1 MAISPNIEYSPVD
14 GAEEVFSEDFV
25 ALVAHLHD
33 KFSDRVRNAR
43 EARLESIDN
52 ALRRGLMPG
61 HLDAGPANDAGWNV
75 PEVPAELRKPGIEI
89 SGPASITPMFINA
102 LNPGP
107 EGERAEGYLDDDEDS
122 AGHRL
127 TDTVRAALNRHGA
140 IERTLTYFD
149 SARQRKYEIQPGDL
163 PFFMHRERGLHLDEP
178 DFRIDGQPVPAAI
191 LGTAMTL
198 YHAGVSHTRREQGVY
213 FYVPKLESAVEAELY
228 RDMID
233 EIRNR
238 VDGLNDSTVR
248 VIALVESL
256 PAVWQMEEILHALG
270 PYAAGL
276 NAARWDLKASILE
289 YVMAQPASV
298 WPDRFGVDIKTTEFF
313 ANIFRRLVA
322 VCLKHDAVPIGGM
335 ATALPSRDEEVN
347 LEAAASIRADKE
359 WEAAQGFLRGW
370 VAHIYHMGPA
380 AAPFKELAATG
391 WTPGPEMAD
400 PDRYPVSIETP
411 EGPLTEEG
419 TRQNVRTLIEYIEGW
434 LTGRGAKGIDRLAG
448 REGSRPALM
457 EDLATARISVA
468 QIAQRVVHSS
478 VGEDTERVHDL
489 GLVKQIVADEGEDI
503 IRLLGSGASHEEVR
517 RYQDSVKIA
526 LRWIKNYTEFD
537 FRSLGSYSRPQ
548 LKAIASDADAF

>member
-1 MAISPNIEYSPVD
+1 MSSSPNIDYAPVD
-14 GAEEVFSEDFV
+14 GAERVFSEDFL
-25 ALVAHLHD
+25 ALVARLHQ
-33 KFSDRVRNAR
+33 KFSDRVRDAR

-52 ALRRGLMPG
+52 ALRRGSMPA
-61 HLDAGPANDAGWNV
+61 HLDPGPANDTGWSV
-75 PEVPAELRKPGIEI
+75 PAVPAELRKPGIEI

-127 TDTVRAALNRHGA
+127 TDTVRAALNRRGA
-140 IERTLTYFD
+140 IERTLTHFD
-149 SARQRKYEIQPGDL
+149 PARQRKYEIQPGEL
-163 PFFMHRERGLHLDEP
+163 PFFMHRERGLHLDETE
-178 DFRIDGQPVPAAI
+178 FRIDGQPVPAAI

-198 YHAGVSHTRREQGVY
+198 YHAGVSHTERGQGAY
-213 FYVPKLESAVEAELY
+213 FYVPKLESAVEAAIY

-233 EIRNR
+233 EIRNQ

-313 ANIFRRLVA
+313 SNIFRRLVA
-322 VCLKHDAVPIGGM
+322 VCLKHDGVPIGGM

-380 AAPFKELAATG
+380 AAPFKELSATG
-391 WTPGPEMAD
+391 WKPSPEMAD
-400 PDRYPVSIETP
+400 PERYPVSIETP
-411 EGPLTEEG
+411 EGPLTQEG

-489 GLVKQIVADEGEDI
+489 ALVKQIVTNEGEDI
-503 IRLLGSGASHEEVR
+503 IRLLGSDASHEQIR
-517 RYQDSVKIA
+517 RYQASVKIA

-548 LKAIASDADAF
+548 LKAIGADHDAF

>member
-1 MAISPNIEYSPVD
+1 MASSPNVEYTPVD
-14 GAEEVFSEDFV
+14 GAEEVFSEDFL
-25 ALVAHLHD
+25 ALVAHLYE
-33 KFSDRVRNAR
+33 KFSGRVYDAR
-43 EARLESIDN
+43 AARLESIDA

-61 HLDAGPANDAGWNV
+61 HLDPGPANDGGWNV

-127 TDTVRAALNRHGA
+127 MDTVRAALNRRGA
-140 IERTLTYFD
+140 VDHSLTYID
-149 SARQRKYEIQPGDL
+149 SARNRKYEIQSGEL

-178 DFRIDGQPVPAAI
+178 DFRVDGQPVPAAI

-198 YHAGVSHTRREQGVY
+198 CHAGVAQTEHGQGVY
-213 FYVPKLESAVEAELY
+213 FYVPKLESAVEAAIY

-238 VDGLNDSTVR
+238 VNALNDSTVR

-270 PYAAGL
+270 PYSAGL

-322 VCLKHDAVPIGGM
+322 VCLRHDAVPIGGM

-391 WTPGPEMAD
+391 WKPGPEMAD
-400 PDRYPVSIETP
+400 PARYPVSIEAP
-411 EGPLTEEG
+411 VGPLTQEG
-419 TRQNVRTLIEYIEGW
+419 TRQNVRTLIEYVEGW
-434 LTGRGAKGIDRLAG
+434 LNGRGAKGIDRLAG

-489 GLVKQIVADEGEDI
+489 DLVKRIVADEGEDI
-503 IRLLGSGASHEEVR
+503 IRLLGTEASHEQVR
-517 RYQDSVKIA
+517 RYQESVKIA

-548 LKAIASDADAF
+548 LKAIAAEPDAF